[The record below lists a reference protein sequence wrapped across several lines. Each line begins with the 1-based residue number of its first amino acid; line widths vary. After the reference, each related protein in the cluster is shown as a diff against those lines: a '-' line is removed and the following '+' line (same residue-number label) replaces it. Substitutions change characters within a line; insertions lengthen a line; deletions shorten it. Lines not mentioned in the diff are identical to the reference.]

1 MPRASAYQKAL
12 ALLARREHS
21 VRELTFKLLHKD
33 YPQHEVDEAL
43 LKLQQAN
50 YLNESRFI
58 GCIIRARISQG
69 AGPLKILNELQS
81 HDIAQN
87 LIESHEEW
95 QEIDWPK
102 LALHVKI
109 KRFGPDVAI
118 EAKQKAKQIQFLQ
131 RRGFQIDHINHAI
144 SCQDEL
150 SFFA

>member
-1 MPRASAYQKAL
+1 MTRASAYQKAL
-12 ALLARREHS
+12 ALLTRREHS
-21 VRELTFKLLHKD
+21 VRELTFKLLNKD
-33 YPQHEVDEAL
+33 YPQKEVDEAITR
-43 LKLQQAN
+43 LQKDN

-81 HDIAQN
+81 HEIAQN
-87 LIESHEEW
+87 LVESHEEW
-95 QEIDWPK
+95 QEVDWSK

-109 KRFGPDVAI
+109 KRFGTQVAK
-118 EAKQKAKQIQFLQ
+118 EPKQKAKQIQFLQ
-131 RRGFQIDHINHAI
+131 RRGFQIDHVNHAI